1 MGSAAFSSLA
11 RRASPRPPAPEREP
25 DREVSVAQL
34 RRLINEA
41 AIVST
46 RSPEDASVAV
56 DTLRVLS
63 AQAVGPDRDPA
74 PLLIREVIASLTQCW
89 ERGWQPLDVEHVLR
103 RQSTVKAATWV
114 AQAILAEAVQSSA
127 PQRAPQE
134 WCGQLDAL
142 AEDIGR
148 VLPAVE
154 LLRVGG
160 RATDAEWTTALTVLG
175 WLRAL
180 PATQLLMPRPSS
192 WSRVDEAPARSAG
205 TRTASTGTAS
215 DPKLLTRI
223 RALLAKAE
231 GTDYP
236 HEAEALTAK
245 AQDLM
250 TRHAIDEAL
259 LHAQA
264 GDSITVIGRRIHID
278 NPYALEKAT
287 LLNGVAGAN
296 RAQAA
301 WSDFAASMTIVGVP
315 TDLDQIEMLFT
326 SLLIQATR
334 AMTEAGDSTGAHSTN
349 RSSAFRRSFLLAYA
363 TRIGQRLDTASEQ
376 AKLTYG
382 TELVPVFARQDA
394 AVGAEYERLFPNVTA
409 AKVGR
414 TLNRRGWEAGTDA
427 ADRAVMPSAQVER

>member
-1 MGSAAFSSLA
+1 
-11 RRASPRPPAPEREP
+11 
-25 DREVSVAQL
+25 
-34 RRLINEA
+34 
-41 AIVST
+41 
-46 RSPEDASVAV
+46 
-56 DTLRVLS
+56 
-63 AQAVGPDRDPA
+63 
-74 PLLIREVIASLTQCW
+74 
-89 ERGWQPLDVEHVLR
+89 
-103 RQSTVKAATWV
+103 
-114 AQAILAEAVQSSA
+114 
-127 PQRAPQE
+127 
-134 WCGQLDAL
+134 
-142 AEDIGR
+142 
-148 VLPAVE
+148 
-154 LLRVGG
+154 
-160 RATDAEWTTALTVLG
+160 
-175 WLRAL
+175 
-180 PATQLLMPRPSS
+180 
-192 WSRVDEAPARSAG
+192 
-205 TRTASTGTAS
+205 
-215 DPKLLTRI
+215 
-223 RALLAKAE
+223 
-231 GTDYP
+231 
-236 HEAEALTAK
+236 
-245 AQDLM
+245 M

>member
-1 MGSAAFSSLA
+1 MGSAAFSSPA

-301 WSDFAASMTIVGVP
+301 WSDFADRCAQHQPVVRLP
-315 TDLDQIEMLFT
+315 
-326 SLLIQATR
+326 
-334 AMTEAGDSTGAHSTN
+334 
-349 RSSAFRRSFLLAYA
+349 SFLPP
-363 TRIGQRLDTASEQ
+363 RLCDPNRPAPRHRVRTSEVD
-376 AKLTYG
+376 LRNRVG
-382 TELVPVFARQDA
+382 ARLRSPGCGSRRGVRA
-394 AVGAEYERLFPNVTA
+394 AVPERDGRQGRPHPQPPWLGGRHRCGRSRRHAVRA
-409 AKVGR
+409 GR
-414 TLNRRGWEAGTDA
+414 TVNRLG
-427 ADRAVMPSAQVER
+427 RAPGLRCAVTVVPN